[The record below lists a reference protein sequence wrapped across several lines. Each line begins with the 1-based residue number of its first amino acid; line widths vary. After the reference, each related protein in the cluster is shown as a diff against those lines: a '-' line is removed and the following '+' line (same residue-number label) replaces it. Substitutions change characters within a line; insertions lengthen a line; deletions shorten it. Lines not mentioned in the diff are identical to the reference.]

1 MVVQTDAAVSED
13 VVVAVETVADSV
25 REEVTTSWTDE
36 EFAEVSQTTVTDRR
50 DFEQWYASDG
60 EGVSEGISIAV
71 KDQTIQDAERIEAR
85 IELEQIDVEQIDVEQ
100 IDVASLLFRPVG
112 TSVQSLG
119 VVGDV
124 DLAMDRMSGLVSL
137 SERSDESDMT
147 GRSSGLSNDI
157 DETSV
162 RGAGDDQITISTS
175 VRSGSPVMNWELQ
188 VLDEVFE
195 NLSFL

>member
-1 MVVQTDAAVSED
+1 
-13 VVVAVETVADSV
+13 
-25 REEVTTSWTDE
+25 
-36 EFAEVSQTTVTDRR
+36 
-50 DFEQWYASDG
+50 
-60 EGVSEGISIAV
+60 
-71 KDQTIQDAERIEAR
+71 
-85 IELEQIDVEQIDVEQ
+85 
-100 IDVASLLFRPVG
+100 
-112 TSVQSLG
+112 LG

>member
-85 IELEQIDVEQIDVEQ
+85 IELEQIDVEQ

>member
-85 IELEQIDVEQIDVEQ
+85 IELEQIDVEQ

-195 NLSFL
+195 NLSIL